1 MGGHS
6 HYFYGMWLWLLM
18 ISSAD
23 PAYLALREGRL
34 DDAVA
39 LFQLAV
45 WQQPEHTNLRKDLA
59 YTLLRTGAREQA
71 RDQFEAALRYKP
83 DDAAAELEYALLC
96 YETRRPAEARR
107 IFLRLS
113 GSPDPLVRAAAAGA
127 FEQVDRPL
135 REGIANWRQALALA
149 PDQWSGHE
157 ELAHLAEQRD
167 ELALA
172 AEQYELAWK
181 LRPAKTELLLDLE
194 RAWVALGRPQEA
206 RSALV
211 AAWRMGPARV
221 AERARQRL
229 HGAIPADTE
238 LAVKTPARP
247 SSLADDSVLY
257 AKELGLKSLE
267 KSYLADAVRYL
278 TLANQQ
284 APNDAEVQ
292 YGLGV
297 AENLLGR
304 NQEAIQWFAAARRS
318 TDARVAV
325 PARLAYDNLR
335 TEARG
340 VAFTAWSVPFYS
352 SRWQDVF
359 LYGQVRGE
367 YRLKTGRVTPY
378 LSLRVVGNARGQHV
392 APWAGSPQ
400 YLSETSL
407 IAAGGL
413 QWRIRRNLLA
423 WGEAGQSF
431 SYLGRRND
439 NGFSKPDY
447 RGGVSWLKGWGQ
459 LLGTS
464 KAGWF
469 AETGLDPV
477 YASRFQHNLFL
488 YSQTRTGYTL
498 RPMADGV
505 QVQLLMHW
513 NVTVDR
519 NREWWGNLAEAGPGV
534 RLKLP
539 GLPKGMTLRA
549 ELLRGAH
556 LQNRGNPLRPNYWD
570 FRAGVW
576 FAFSH

>member
-1 MGGHS
+1 
-6 HYFYGMWLWLLM
+6 MWLWLLI
-18 ISSAD
+18 ISTAD

-34 DDAVA
+34 DEAVA

-45 WQQPEHTNLRKDLA
+45 WQQPGNVNLRKDLA
-59 YTLLRTGAREQA
+59 YTLLRTGERERA
-71 RDQFEAALRYKP
+71 RDQFEAALRQKP
-83 DDAAAELEYALLC
+83 DDAPATLEYAYLC
-96 YETRRPAEARR
+96 YETRRVAEARR
-107 IFLRLS
+107 IFQRLS
-113 GSPDPLVRAAAAGA
+113 GSADPLVRAAAAGA
-127 FEQVDRPL
+127 FELVDRPL
-135 REGIANWRQALALA
+135 REGIARWRRALELA

-167 ELALA
+167 ELGLA
-172 AEQYELAWK
+172 AEQYALAWK

-194 RAWVALGRPQEA
+194 RVWSALGRPQEA

-211 AAWRMGPARV
+211 AAWRSGPARV
-221 AERARQRL
+221 AEKARERL
-229 HGAIPADTE
+229 HGVVPAETE
-238 LAVKTPARP
+238 IALSAPA
-247 SSLADDSVLY
+247 SAAGGDESVVRH
-257 AKELGLKSLE
+257 AKDMGLKSLE
-267 KSYLADAVRYL
+267 RSYLADAVRYL

-284 APNDAEVQ
+284 TPGDAEVQ

-304 NQEAIQWFAAARRS
+304 NREALQWFSAARRS
-318 TDARVAV
+318 PDARVAG
-325 PARLAYDNLR
+325 PARIAYENLR
-335 TEARG
+335 MDERRFALS
-340 VAFTAWSVPFYS
+340 AWSVPFYS

-367 YRLKTGRVTPY
+367 YRLKGGRFAPY
-378 LSLRVVGNARGQHV
+378 LSLRMVGNARGQHA
-392 APWAGSPQ
+392 APWTMSSQ
-400 YLSETSL
+400 YLSETSV

-413 QWRIRRNLLA
+413 QWRVRHNLVA

-431 SYLGRRND
+431 SYVGRRAD
-439 NGFSKPDY
+439 NGLSKPDY

-459 LLGTS
+459 LLGS
-464 KAGWF
+464 GEAGWF

-498 RPMADGV
+498 RPLAGGV
-505 QVQLLMHW
+505 QMQMLWHW

-519 NREWWGNLAEAGPGV
+519 NRVWWGNLAEAGPGV
-534 RLKLP
+534 RLKVP
-539 GLPKGMTLRA
+539 GLPAGMTLRA

-570 FRAGVW
+570 LRMGVW
-576 FAFSH
+576 YAFSH